1 MEEAGEVRWA
11 RNDEPL
17 NAAKEHHAGRMKERT
32 LSEIHVYSLDVFILV
47 DLPSANA
54 SQFLFR
60 TSQHPYSHC
69 QHQQAR
75 LFINLLHLLI

>member
-32 LSEIHVYSLDVFILV
+32 YQKYMYTPSTSLFLSTFRQLMHLSSYLEHLNILTRIVNISRLVYS
-47 DLPSANA
+47 
-54 SQFLFR
+54 
-60 TSQHPYSHC
+60 
-69 QHQQAR
+69 
-75 LFINLLHLLI
+75 